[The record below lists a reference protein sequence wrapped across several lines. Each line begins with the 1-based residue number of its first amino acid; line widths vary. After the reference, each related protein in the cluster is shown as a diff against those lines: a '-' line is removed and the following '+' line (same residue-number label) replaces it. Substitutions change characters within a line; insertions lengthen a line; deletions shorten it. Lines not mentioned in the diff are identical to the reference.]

1 MGNMKKIL
9 FILFFLF
16 LLISCSDTKES
27 IIYDNNCDIY
37 YENTFYYYKFSDLN
51 FYIPLISKKDI
62 KKIDNIK
69 FYNDEKEIEF
79 STVSNNI
86 QLQETNDPNHK
97 SNKYQGYVYI
107 YLNSPNLINYHF
119 DKIKMK
125 ADDLTFDLNVDID
138 LINDEFIAKENSSIF
153 CMNYN
158 YGLLDNHFVS
168 YYVLDTNSIN
178 LVISE
183 ISNINDKFKISKIER
198 TTILNTN
205 DIYNLNQL
213 DKLNYQEFKPNSE
226 LNAPDSYYDL
236 IRIEYEEYAD
246 SFLFE
251 DIILISGTCDSFNT
265 KILSSGVTIIKYSVY
280 DIYDFMSY

>member
-1 MGNMKKIL
+1 MKKIL
-9 FILFFLF
+9 FILFTLF

-62 KKIDNIK
+62 KKIDNNK

-79 STVSNNI
+79 STISNNI
-86 QLQETNDPNHK
+86 HLQETNDPNHK

-107 YLNSPNLINYHF
+107 YLDSPNLINYHF
-119 DKIKMK
+119 DKIEIKTG
-125 ADDLTFDLNVDID
+125 DLTFNLNVDID

-153 CMNYN
+153 LMSYN

-168 YYVLDTNSIN
+168 YYILDTNSDEILIN
-178 LVISE
+178 E
-183 ISNINDKFKISKIER
+183 ITNINDKFKISKIER
-198 TTILNTN
+198 SSIPNTNTIL
-205 DIYNLNQL
+205 NLNQL
-213 DKLNYQEFKPNSE
+213 SNLNYQEFKPNSSF
-226 LNAPDSYYDL
+226 NTQSSYYDL
-236 IRIEYEEYAD
+236 IKIEYEEYAD

-251 DIILISGTCDSFNT
+251 DIILISGTCNSFNT

-280 DIYDFMSY
+280 EIEDFICC